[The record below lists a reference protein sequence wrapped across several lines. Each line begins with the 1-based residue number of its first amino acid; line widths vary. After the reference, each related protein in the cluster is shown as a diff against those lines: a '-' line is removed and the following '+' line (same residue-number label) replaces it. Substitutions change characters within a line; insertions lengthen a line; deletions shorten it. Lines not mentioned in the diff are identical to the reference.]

1 MTPMADATRPS
12 ARDPGSAP
20 EVGISIRNKQ
30 RAGFASA
37 ILLLIGAGAWMF
49 WVPATPEA
57 LVVSKNAAPARF
69 DGGLRVSSVVAG
81 PATMT
86 RAVRITG
93 TLVARDEVSI
103 GTALQD
109 LRLAV
114 VYAEDGDQVV
124 AGQILAR
131 LETEG
136 LDAQLRQAQAAVA
149 RAQAMIGQQD
159 AVAAEAL
166 AHLLRIAPLGR
177 SGAVSEQLI
186 DERRAQAG
194 STAASLKA
202 AYAELSQA
210 QSQLADASA
219 QRTKADIRS
228 PAKGLISERS
238 ARAGALASGTLPLFR
253 LIRNGQIELEAD
265 VSEND
270 LPDIALDSPA
280 RVEVA
285 GFAEP
290 IEGRVRLVASK
301 VDPQTRLGK
310 VRIAL
315 SPHRDLRAGAYAKST
330 VEIERL
336 SVPVTVPQRAVT
348 TDAKGAT
355 SVMLID
361 DSATVSHAVRRVI
374 GVARRSGDAVEVTS
388 GLKAGDRVVA
398 GASPF
403 VRDGDTVR
411 IAGIFAPKAKG
422 EKQ

>member
-1 MTPMADATRPS
+1 MTDATRPS
-12 ARDPGSAP
+12 TRNPGSAP
-20 EVGISIRNKQ
+20 EVATSIRNKQ
-30 RAGFASA
+30 RVGLVSA
-37 ILLLIGAGAWMF
+37 ILLLVGAGAWMF
-49 WVPATPEA
+49 WVPAMPEA

-81 PATMT
+81 PAIMT

-149 RAQAMIGQQD
+149 RAQAMIEQQE
-159 AVAAEAL
+159 AVAAEAQ
-166 AHLLRIAPLGR
+166 ANLLRIAPLGR
-177 SGAVSEQLI
+177 SGAVSEQQI
-186 DERRAQAG
+186 DERRAQTG
-194 STAASLKA
+194 SAAASLKA

-219 QRTKADIRS
+219 QRMKADIRS

-238 ARAGALASGTLPLFR
+238 ARAGALASSTQPLFR
-253 LIRNGQIELEAD
+253 LTRHGQIELEAD

-280 RVEVA
+280 RIEVA

-290 IEGRVRLVASK
+290 IEGRIRLVASK

-315 SPHRDLRAGAYAKST
+315 PPHRDLRAGAYAKST

-411 IAGIFAPKAKG
+411 IAGIFAPKAKAKG

>member
-1 MTPMADATRPS
+1 MA
-12 ARDPGSAP
+12 
-20 EVGISIRNKQ
+20 ISIRNKQ

-37 ILLLIGAGAWMF
+37 ILLLVGACAWML

-57 LVVSKNAAPARF
+57 LVISKNTAPARF

-81 PATMT
+81 PAIMT

-136 LDAQLRQAQAAVA
+136 LDAQLRQARAVVA
-149 RAQAMIGQQD
+149 RAQVMIEQQE
-159 AVAAEAL
+159 AVAAETQAN
-166 AHLLRIAPLGR
+166 LLRIAPLGR
-177 SGAVSEQLI
+177 SGAVSEQQI

-194 STAASLKA
+194 SAAANLKA
-202 AYAELSQA
+202 AYAELSQT

-219 QRTKADIRS
+219 QREKADIRS

-238 ARAGALASGTLPLFR
+238 ARAGALASGTQPLFR
-253 LIRNGQIELEAD
+253 LIRHGQIELEAD

-270 LPDIALDSPA
+270 LPDIAPDSPA
-280 RVEVA
+280 SIEVA
-285 GFAEP
+285 GVAEP
-290 IEGRVRLVASK
+290 IEGRVRLIASK

-315 SPHRDLRAGAYAKST
+315 PPHRDLRAGAYAKST

-411 IAGIFAPKAKG
+411 IAGISAPKAKG

>member
-1 MTPMADATRPS
+1 L
-12 ARDPGSAP
+12 
-20 EVGISIRNKQ
+20 V
-30 RAGFASA
+30 SA
-37 ILLLIGAGAWMF
+37 ILLLVGAGAWMF
-49 WVPATPEA
+49 WVPAMPEA

-81 PATMT
+81 PAIMT

-149 RAQAMIGQQD
+149 RAQAMIEQQE
-159 AVAAEAL
+159 AVAAEAQ
-166 AHLLRIAPLGR
+166 ANLLRIAPLGR
-177 SGAVSEQLI
+177 SGAVSEQQI
-186 DERRAQAG
+186 DERRAQTG
-194 STAASLKA
+194 SAAASLKA

-219 QRTKADIRS
+219 QRMKADIRS

-238 ARAGALASGTLPLFR
+238 ARAGALASSTQPLFR
-253 LIRNGQIELEAD
+253 LTRHGQIELEAD

-280 RVEVA
+280 RIEVA

-290 IEGRVRLVASK
+290 IEGRIRLVASK

-315 SPHRDLRAGAYAKST
+315 PPHRDLRAGAYAKST

>member
-1 MTPMADATRPS
+1 M
-12 ARDPGSAP
+12 
-20 EVGISIRNKQ
+20 GISIRTKQ

-37 ILLLIGAGAWMF
+37 VLLLIGAGAWMF

-57 LVVSKNAAPARF
+57 LAVSKNAAPARF

-81 PATMT
+81 PAIMT

-149 RAQAMIGQQD
+149 RAQAMIGQQE
-159 AVAAEAL
+159 AAAAEAQ
-166 AHLLRIAPLGR
+166 ANLLRIAPLGR
-177 SGAVSEQLI
+177 SGAVSEQQI

-194 STAASLKA
+194 SAAASLKA

-238 ARAGALASGTLPLFR
+238 ASAGALASGTQPLFR

-270 LPDIALDSPA
+270 LPDIAPDSPA
-280 RVEVA
+280 RIEVA

-315 SPHRDLRAGAYAKST
+315 PPHRDLRAGAYAKST

-361 DSATVSHAVRRVI
+361 DSATVSHAVRRII

-411 IAGIFAPKAKG
+411 IAGISSPKAKD